1 MYLQVVTHKMRLL
14 RENARHL
21 DPEAQDLRGL
31 WEQNFGA
38 VTSFVAAVDELN
50 MEQKICGGDD
60 LCMRRKG

>member
-1 MYLQVVTHKMRLL
+1 MYLQVVTHKMGLL

-38 VTSFVAAVDELN
+38 VASFVAAVDELN
-50 MEQKICGGDD
+50 MEQKICGGND
-60 LCMRRKG
+60 LCMWRKG